1 MGRDLFIFYLF
12 VFYLSIFVIFNSDLW
27 QEITASI
34 RKHPLR
40 TGLTMF
46 GVFWGI
52 FMLVLLLGVG
62 NALQNG
68 AEYEFRDDA
77 VNSIWVFRGQTSKPY
92 QGMQPG
98 RDIRFDNSDYS
109 DFKTKIDGV
118 EFVAGRFNI
127 PGPVTVSYKN
137 RDYTFDVRSVHP
149 AHLILENT
157 IVDNGRYIN
166 ENDISAYRKT
176 ACIGKIVAE
185 TIFGKVNPIGKHI
198 NINGVEFLIVGV
210 YSDTGSER
218 EMRIIYLPITT
229 AQRVFSTKDEVN
241 MLMVTTGTA
250 NSDEAVKIEQ
260 RLRSHLSAKHNFA
273 PDDAQA
279 LRIRNRVKQFER
291 IMELFSIIR
300 FFTWFVGIGSII
312 AGVIGVGNI
321 MLIIVKDR
329 TKEIGIRKAIG
340 ATPGSIIQMIL
351 LEAVLITASAG
362 YLGLLAGWAVIYT
375 LSDMEANFF
384 RHPSVSFPVILI
396 AIFVLVLMGT
406 LAGLI
411 PAMRAA
417 KIQPIVA
424 MRG

>member
-1 MGRDLFIFYLF
+1 M
-12 VFYLSIFVIFNSDLW
+12 FNTDLW
-27 QEITASI
+27 QEITSSI
-34 RKHPLR
+34 RRHPLR

-68 AEYEFRDDA
+68 AEFEFRDDA
-77 VNSIWVFRGQTSKPY
+77 VNSIWVFRGTTSQPY
-92 QGMQPG
+92 KGMQPG
-98 RDIRFDNSDYS
+98 REIKFDNSDYA
-109 DFKTKIDGV
+109 DFKTKIAGV
-118 EFVAGRFNI
+118 DEVTGRFSI
-127 PGPVTVSYKN
+127 PGPIALSYKN
-137 RDYTFDVRSVHP
+137 KDYTFDIRSVHP

-157 IVDNGRYIN
+157 IVEKGRYIN
-166 ENDISAYRKT
+166 ETDLKEYRKT
-176 ACIGKIVAE
+176 ACIGRIVA
-185 TIFGKVNPIGKHI
+185 TDIFGKENPIGKYI
-198 NINGVEFLIVGV
+198 NINGAEFLVVGV
-210 YSDTGSER
+210 FGDTGSDR

-229 AQRVFSTKDEVN
+229 AQRVFATKDDVN

-250 NSDEAVKIEQ
+250 TADEAVQIEN
-260 RLRSHLSAKHNFA
+260 RLRAHLSAKHRFA
-273 PDDAQA
+273 PEDAQA

-291 IMELFSIIR
+291 IMELFFIIR

-340 ATPGSIIQMIL
+340 ATPASIIQMIL
-351 LEAVLITASAG
+351 LEAVLITGTAG
-362 YLGLLAGWAVIYT
+362 YLGLLAGWSVIYA
-375 LSDMEANFF
+375 LRDVEANFF
-384 RHPSVSFPVILI
+384 RHPSVSLPVILT
-396 AIFVLVLMGT
+396 AIVVLVVMGT

-417 KIQPIVA
+417 KIEPVVA